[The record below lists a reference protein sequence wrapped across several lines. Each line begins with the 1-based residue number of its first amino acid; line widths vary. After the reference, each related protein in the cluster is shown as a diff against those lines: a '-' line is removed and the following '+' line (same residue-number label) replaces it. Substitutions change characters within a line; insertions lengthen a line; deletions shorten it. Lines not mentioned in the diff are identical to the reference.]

1 MEHRDARQAHN
12 CIRQRGAP
20 VFRAETQISRV
31 TVEIYLFMSKTRT
44 VFGFTSHSDGA
55 NLPAAFMPWEEAG
68 SITNHTWLATE
79 VMDAIK
85 RHGFYVM
92 SKQQRS

>member
-1 MEHRDARQAHN
+1 M
-12 CIRQRGAP
+12 
-20 VFRAETQISRV
+20 
-31 TVEIYLFMSKTRT
+31 EIYLFMSKTRT

-85 RHGFYVM
+85 GCVANFRGGRDRVVHPRLLYAA
-92 SKQQRS
+92 SE